1 MELCFLCSL
10 GWPEHS
16 PMGSLAGAQ
25 DSGITNHFPWA
36 VTALAKGLGD
46 IKFIQGSVAN
56 AYFYRLL
63 VVFHWLG
70 PTLSSRKQKEKRERL
85 LTSDACFLHTFTVL
99 PHPQRGQVRNPWIAS
114 LTIGK
119 FFFPDWCILT
129 NFEKLSFL
137 LWGGVCVC
145 TCVCWGKGGRAVTV
159 SGVHTC
165 PLVKKLAHAIRG
177 GSKVQWKKGGRGI
190 PLASRA
196 GFLAFLTPP
205 LADWSGSRLS
215 LPGLCLGRAGL
226 HLQGTDGVWEESA
239 RTSRLGSFPA
249 RLWFAGSRVPG
260 LKATAPLAL
269 GW

>member
-119 FFFPDWCILT
+119 FFFSWLMYF
-129 NFEKLSFL
+129 NE
-137 LWGGVCVC
+137 LWKIVVPALGRCVCVHM
-145 TCVCWGKGGRAVTV
+145 CVLGEGRKGSDSEWVAYLS
-159 SGVHTC
+159 SG
-165 PLVKKLAHAIRG
+165 
-177 GSKVQWKKGGRGI
+177 
-190 PLASRA
+190 
-196 GFLAFLTPP
+196 
-205 LADWSGSRLS
+205 
-215 LPGLCLGRAGL
+215 
-226 HLQGTDGVWEESA
+226 
-239 RTSRLGSFPA
+239 
-249 RLWFAGSRVPG
+249 
-260 LKATAPLAL
+260 
-269 GW
+269 